1 MSAPS
6 DRSSHQAV
14 RIGVDR
20 VACTGH
26 GVCAMLLPRQVR
38 LDEWGYPVLLDDRA
52 APEEADAAVR
62 WCPSRALYRR

>member
-1 MSAPS
+1 
-6 DRSSHQAV
+6 
-14 RIGVDR
+14 
-20 VACTGH
+20 
-26 GVCAMLLPRQVR
+26 MLLPRQVR